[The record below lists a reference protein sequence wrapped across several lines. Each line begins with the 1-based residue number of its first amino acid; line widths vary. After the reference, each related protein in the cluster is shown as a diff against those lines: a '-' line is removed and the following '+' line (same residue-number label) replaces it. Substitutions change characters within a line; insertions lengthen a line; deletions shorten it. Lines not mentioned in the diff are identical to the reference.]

1 MSTVLATRKKLC
13 KFIEKDADDRIT
25 QINGQGK
32 YDRIVKMIEVLVK
45 QYSKEENQIIGYN
58 DFGQAITKE
67 QLLNDVQKAR
77 NDIKLGKGTKID
89 ELEKESLTW

>member
-13 KFIEKDADDRIT
+13 KFIEKDADDRI
-25 QINGQGK
+25 
-32 YDRIVKMIEVLVK
+32 VKMIEVLVK
-45 QYSKEENQIIGYN
+45 QYSKDENQIIGYN

>member
-1 MSTVLATRKKLC
+1 MENLHIITIGLRK
-13 KFIEKDADDRIT
+13 
-25 QINGQGK
+25 
-32 YDRIVKMIEVLVK
+32 
-45 QYSKEENQIIGYN
+45 
-58 DFGQAITKE
+58 KE

>member
-1 MSTVLATRKKLC
+1 
-13 KFIEKDADDRIT
+13 
-25 QINGQGK
+25 
-32 YDRIVKMIEVLVK
+32 MIEVLVI

>member
-13 KFIEKDADDRIT
+13 KFIEKDADDRI
-25 QINGQGK
+25 
-32 YDRIVKMIEVLVK
+32 VKMIEVLIK

>member
-1 MSTVLATRKKLC
+1 MSTVLTTRKKLC
-13 KFIEKDADDRIT
+13 KFIEKDAD
-25 QINGQGK
+25 
-32 YDRIVKMIEVLVK
+32 DRIVKMIEVLVK

-67 QLLNDVQKAR
+67 QLINDVQKAR

>member
-13 KFIEKDADDRIT
+13 KFIEKDADDRI
-25 QINGQGK
+25 
-32 YDRIVKMIEVLVK
+32 VKMIEVLIK
-45 QYSKEENQIIGYN
+45 QYSKDENQIIGYN

-89 ELEKESLTW
+89 ELENEERDELKKKR

>member
-13 KFIEKDADDRIT
+13 KFIEKDADDRI
-25 QINGQGK
+25 
-32 YDRIVKMIEVLVK
+32 VKMIEVLIK
-45 QYSKEENQIIGYN
+45 QYSKDENQIIGYN

>member
-13 KFIEKDADDRIT
+13 KFIEKDAD
-25 QINGQGK
+25 
-32 YDRIVKMIEVLVK
+32 DRIVKMIEVLVK

>member
-1 MSTVLATRKKLC
+1 MSTVLTTRKKLC
-13 KFIEKDADDRIT
+13 KFIEKDAD
-25 QINGQGK
+25 
-32 YDRIVKMIEVLVK
+32 DRIVKMIEVLVK